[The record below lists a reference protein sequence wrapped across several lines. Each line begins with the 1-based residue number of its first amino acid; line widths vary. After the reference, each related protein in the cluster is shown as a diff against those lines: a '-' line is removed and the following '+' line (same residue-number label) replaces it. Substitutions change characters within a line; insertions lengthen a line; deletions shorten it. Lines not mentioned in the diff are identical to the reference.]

1 MAPKS
6 TFSIP
11 MGDVIEVV
19 TETKRSKRGVRTVEK
34 EVPFH
39 SSSLATRS
47 ASSRPKETV
56 MGNFDRPSMDET
68 SHQLDEVAETHTLQP
83 IEEQED
89 QILHLDIE
97 DPSLQSNVCFMPQIK
112 VL

>member
-1 MAPKS
+1 
-6 TFSIP
+6 
-11 MGDVIEVV
+11 
-19 TETKRSKRGVRTVEK
+19 
-34 EVPFH
+34 
-39 SSSLATRS
+39 
-47 ASSRPKETV
+47 
-56 MGNFDRPSMDET
+56 MDET

-112 VL
+112 AL